1 MRSTGVLAV
10 RKQSQETMKVAH
22 AVKEGNASEGEA
34 WPTPALLASASMLSG
49 PQSYVTGRSGCDPSS
64 Q

>member
-34 WPTPALLASASMLSG
+34 WPTPALLARRFHALRT
-49 PQSYVTGRSGCDPSS
+49 PELCDWKKWM
-64 Q
+64 